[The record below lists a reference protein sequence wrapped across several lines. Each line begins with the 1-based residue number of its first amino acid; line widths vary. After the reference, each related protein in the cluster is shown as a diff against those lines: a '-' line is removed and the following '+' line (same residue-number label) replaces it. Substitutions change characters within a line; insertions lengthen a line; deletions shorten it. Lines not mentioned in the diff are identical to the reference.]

1 MLYSCCIETLIS
13 ACRDPYKFC
22 LYCPAT
28 HVTSQVLQGGAK
40 RLSVSITNFSVHLL
54 ASNISAD
61 YSLYQEDTRKTNKRP
76 LYCRHK
82 KTHSILLLYKLSL
95 YFSSTNCLFTSLVQI
110 VSLLLVPLFKKRI
123 FANTKTCW
131 KSNLNGNVENACLK

>member
-28 HVTSQVLQGGAK
+28 HVTSQVLQAK
-40 RLSVSITNFSVHLL
+40 TVNKWYRGSHAVISVHNKLFSSFVSFKYLCRLL
-54 ASNISAD
+54 IVIREKQIKGRFIVD
-61 YSLYQEDTRKTNKRP
+61 IRKHIP
-76 LYCRHK
+76 
-82 KTHSILLLYKLSL
+82 